1 MIQEKEIA
9 RPADGTA
16 ERAAMEMTACR
27 ASIPIFKSS
36 IGKSY
41 RQDYTNI
48 FREVRERVSAQDA
61 ARHYGLTFDRRGW
74 ALCPFHHDK
83 HPSMSFRK
91 GRFRCWACNIGGD
104 SIDLTARL
112 LGLDA
117 MGAVERLNADFALAL
132 PLHRKPTQAEAQQAR
147 RRLEV
152 AGAHNAFEE
161 WRSEFINRLNAAF
174 REGHLL
180 LLEDDLDMGRLTD
193 GQAVAIRMHET
204 FEHWSD
210 ALMFGTPEEQAQIF
224 RERRAITKWIEK
236 VLNP

>member
-1 MIQEKEIA
+1 
-9 RPADGTA
+9 
-16 ERAAMEMTACR
+16 
-27 ASIPIFKSS
+27 
-36 IGKSY
+36 
-41 RQDYTNI
+41 
-48 FREVRERVSAQDA
+48 
-61 ARHYGLTFDRRGW
+61 
-74 ALCPFHHDK
+74 
-83 HPSMSFRK
+83 MSFRN
-91 GRFRCWACNIGGD
+91 GRFRCWVCDVGGD

-180 LLEDDLDMGRLTD
+180 LLEDNLNTDHLTD
-193 GQAVAIRMHET
+193 GQAVAIRMHDT
-204 FEHWSD
+204 FEHWAD
-210 ALMFGTPEEQAQIF
+210 ALMFGTPQEQAQIF
-224 RERRAITKWIEK
+224 QERRAITRWIDK
-236 VLNP
+236 VLNL